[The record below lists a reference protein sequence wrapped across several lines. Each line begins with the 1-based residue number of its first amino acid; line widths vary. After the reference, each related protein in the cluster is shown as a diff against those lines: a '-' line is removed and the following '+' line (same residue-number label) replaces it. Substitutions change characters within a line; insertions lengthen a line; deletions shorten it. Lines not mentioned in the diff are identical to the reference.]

1 LIAAAMKEVSKS
13 EPASLQSELPPAPP
27 QIEAV
32 AGLVKQYHGVAD
44 TLRRADESVNRAIDA
59 IAAFPDSPAKQALV
73 ATAVFAVSRD
83 H

>member
-1 LIAAAMKEVSKS
+1 M
-13 EPASLQSELPPAPP
+13 
-27 QIEAV
+27 
-32 AGLVKQYHGVAD
+32 LVKP
-44 TLRRADESVNRAIDA
+44 LRYLDDHALRCALPMDIAIDA